1 MDLESQLA
9 SRSLFESG
17 LLEEVIER
25 LRGKGP
31 SMCLT
36 LFSRSSAL
44 FVFFL
49 VYYICDGDGAN
60 VRRKSKPSVC

>member
-1 MDLESQLA
+1 
-9 SRSLFESG
+9 

-49 VYYICDGDGAN
+49 VYYYCDGDGAN